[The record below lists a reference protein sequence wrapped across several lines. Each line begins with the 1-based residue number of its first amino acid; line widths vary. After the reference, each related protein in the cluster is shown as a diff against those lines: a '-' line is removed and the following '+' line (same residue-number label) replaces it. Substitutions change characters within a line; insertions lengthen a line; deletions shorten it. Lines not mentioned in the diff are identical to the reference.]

1 MFTRILTTLM
11 IVALAAVAGCADSP
25 DPDEDMTF
33 GDDRERLSEGIEA
46 QLERIEDLM
55 GDVGATGDDASAYD
69 ETRKVELENMRDE
82 LREDMTALQEATR
95 QTWKDTAAEVERRLN
110 DVTQRLDTMI
120 ESRQ

>member
-11 IVALAAVAGCADSP
+11 IVALAAFTGCADSP

-46 QLERIEDLM
+46 QLDRIEDLM

-69 ETRKVELENMRDE
+69 ETRQVELENMRDE